1 MTGLTPPGVKH
12 IMGVLRR
19 PKSGGRSSRLREG

>member
-12 IMGVLRR
+12 IMGGIATA
-19 PKSGGRSSRLREG
+19 KNMAAGHAG

>member
-12 IMGVLRR
+12 IMGGIATAKNRAA
-19 PKSGGRSSRLREG
+19 GHAG